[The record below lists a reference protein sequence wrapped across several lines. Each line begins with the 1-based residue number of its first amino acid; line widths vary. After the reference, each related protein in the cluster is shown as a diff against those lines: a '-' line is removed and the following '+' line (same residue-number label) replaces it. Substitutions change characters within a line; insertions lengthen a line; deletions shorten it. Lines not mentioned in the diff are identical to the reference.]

1 MAPRGVVKG
10 ESVHQGSVESPTAEE
25 QGPGGGT
32 SSVDACEPRFVLSPV
47 GAALLSW
54 AATLVGSA
62 VCNSL
67 WSYSN
72 AGNFVFLHAC
82 ALFLAWFFAHCT
94 VVRFRASRAPLTSL
108 TSKTSYR
115 AKQSTRARWCAWY

>member
-1 MAPRGVVKG
+1 M
-10 ESVHQGSVESPTAEE
+10 
-25 QGPGGGT
+25 
-32 SSVDACEPRFVLSPV
+32 LSPV

-94 VVRFRASRAPLTSL
+94 VVRLSSFARAAHLPHFKDQLPRQTKHTRTVVRMVLVPTPRRNAQRASVLKNIYTPPCPKCLPFSFV
-108 TSKTSYR
+108 
-115 AKQSTRARWCAWY
+115 